1 MVSSRASGCAEQ
13 LFHKTAQLSL
23 PVLTNII
30 LKRSNTF
37 EGFES
42 LGSSHGSKNSNRSIG
57 TKGTNRVR
65 GVKGTKD
72 IKDTKG
78 TETSV
83 LALHPLDSLHANQ
96 QGMAILMAML
106 TLALVATLAAGVLW
120 QQWRT
125 QEEESTSR
133 YEAQAGWLL
142 GAALDWARIILNEDA
157 KASSTDNKTEPW
169 SIPLQE
175 TQLSSFLA
183 ASNSG
188 VTNSSAADGSGGIND
203 TQAEQIFISGRITDL
218 QSRLNIFNL
227 YNSGQIS
234 APDLNAFT
242 QLFTL
247 LGLSE
252 SELNLLVQAASAAN
266 QNVPLA
272 SKTIGPQRIEQLS
285 WAGVSPQTVVTIA
298 PYVTW
303 LPVRTA
309 VNLNTAPPQVLSA
322 SFTGLSLSSAQK
334 LTQARDA
341 QPWATLDDATRAI
354 TASAPSA
361 MAGGLNVNSSQ
372 FALNSSYFQVFGKL
386 RFDSLVFTERSV
398 LQRSNQQTLI
408 LWRER
413 RATGAEPGCFST
425 IEPPC

>member
-188 VTNSSAADGSGGIND
+188 VTNSSAVDGSGGIND
-203 TQAEQIFISGRITDL
+203 TQAEQIFISGSITDL
-218 QSRLNIFNL
+218 LSRLNIFN
-227 YNSGQIS
+227 
-234 APDLNAFT
+234 F
-242 QLFTL
+242 
-247 LGLSE
+247 
-252 SELNLLVQAASAAN
+252 
-266 QNVPLA
+266 
-272 SKTIGPQRIEQLS
+272 
-285 WAGVSPQTVVTIA
+285 
-298 PYVTW
+298 
-303 LPVRTA
+303 
-309 VNLNTAPPQVLSA
+309 
-322 SFTGLSLSSAQK
+322 
-334 LTQARDA
+334 
-341 QPWATLDDATRAI
+341 
-354 TASAPSA
+354 
-361 MAGGLNVNSSQ
+361 
-372 FALNSSYFQVFGKL
+372 
-386 RFDSLVFTERSV
+386 
-398 LQRSNQQTLI
+398 
-408 LWRER
+408 
-413 RATGAEPGCFST
+413 
-425 IEPPC
+425 

>member
-1 MVSSRASGCAEQ
+1 
-13 LFHKTAQLSL
+13 
-23 PVLTNII
+23 
-30 LKRSNTF
+30 
-37 EGFES
+37 
-42 LGSSHGSKNSNRSIG
+42 
-57 TKGTNRVR
+57 
-65 GVKGTKD
+65 
-72 IKDTKG
+72 
-78 TETSV
+78 
-83 LALHPLDSLHANQ
+83 
-96 QGMAILMAML
+96 MAILMAML

-133 YEAQAGWLL
+133 YEAQASWLL
-142 GAALDWARIILNEDA
+142 GSALDWARIILNEDA
-157 KASSTDNKTEPW
+157 KASNTDNKTEPW

-188 VTNSSAADGSGGIND
+188 VTNSGAEGGTGGIND
-203 TQAEQIFISGRITDL
+203 TQAEQIYISGRITDL

-227 YNSGQIS
+227 YNAGQIS

-242 QLFTL
+242 QLFKL
-247 LGLSE
+247 LGVSD
-252 SELNLLVQAASAAN
+252 SELNLLVQAAGAAAKN
-266 QNVPLA
+266 TQTPP
-272 SKTIGPQRIEQLS
+272 KTIGPQRIEQLTWS
-285 WAGVSPQTVVTIA
+285 GLSPQSVATLA

-309 VNLNTAPPQVLSA
+309 VNLNTAPAQVLSA

-334 LTQARDA
+334 LAQARDA
-341 QPWATLDDATRAI
+341 QPWTSMEDATRAI

-361 MAGGLNVNSSQ
+361 TGVALSATNSQ

-413 RATGAEPGCFST
+413 RAPGAEPGCFST